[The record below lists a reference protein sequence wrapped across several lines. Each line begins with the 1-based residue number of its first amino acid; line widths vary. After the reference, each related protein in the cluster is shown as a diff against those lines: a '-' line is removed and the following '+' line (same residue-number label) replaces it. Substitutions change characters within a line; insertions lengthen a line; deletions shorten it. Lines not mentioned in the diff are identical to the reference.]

1 MMRRIATLLIAML
14 GVAAP
19 LLAGGPAA
27 AREALLM
34 DGKTSLQQ
42 RVLTRPGA
50 EIRKAPEAGAPLVE
64 AAVPPFSV
72 FYVYGRK
79 GDGDAA
85 WVEVGTAR
93 QGEPKGWMPARLTV
107 PWKHMLTLVFA
118 PRATRQRALFFGN
131 PDDLQN
137 LIESEVA
144 TEEAKRIY
152 EQIEHRQVQPMV
164 TAIEPAS
171 VPSFQDRFYLLP
183 IFDFIDAEF
192 DVGER
197 TRLLRVASVTTDPEG
212 PPAIDDERARSKM
225 ARGEGTYN
233 PDLKSLK
240 TAVVFVVDTTRSMGP
255 YIDRTRK
262 TVEDVYR
269 TIEQKGLLDKVAFG
283 LIGYRDS
290 LKGRPELGYT
300 TKVFA
305 DLDADRPPAE
315 LLERLKQMT
324 PATAS
329 SEGFEEDPYA
339 GIKAAVDQLDWSGFG
354 KRFIILITDAGARGP
369 SDPLAATGLDAQQ
382 VRQLAASKG
391 IAIYP
396 FHLLTPEGQHDHT
409 AAAAA
414 YTELSRQ
421 ADTKVGSLYQGVRAG
436 SVAEFGRS
444 MDTLAGTLT
453 EEVARTAQ
461 GTVAP
466 EPEAP
471 KDPSDD
477 QARLKYQARAVSRAM
492 ELDYLGGEAPQFYYA
507 WVADRDLVSP
517 SVPSVEV
524 RVLLTRNQLSALAQA
539 LSTIVRT
546 AEDTSLTPDDFFNQL
561 RSAVATLTR
570 DPALLGKAGFT
581 NLMDTG
587 LFGEFL
593 DDLPY
598 RSKLLTIDQDLWSRW
613 SVGEQ
618 QEFLDELDAKLR
630 LYRAYYETTEN
641 WHDLGAGDPAEEV
654 FPVPLEA
661 LP

>member
-1 MMRRIATLLIAML
+1 MMRRIATLLLAVL
-14 GVAAP
+14 GVSVLLLAAP
-19 LLAGGPAA
+19 PAM

-34 DGKTSLQQ
+34 EGKTTLHQ
-42 RVLTRPGA
+42 RILTRPGA
-50 EIRKAPEAGAPLVE
+50 QISAAPEPGAAMLE
-64 AAVPPFSV
+64 ETIPPFSV
-72 FYVYGRK
+72 YYVYGRRGS
-79 GDGDAA
+79 GDTE
-85 WVEVGTAR
+85 WIEVGAAR
-93 QGEPKGWMPARLTV
+93 EGEPKGWMPARFTV
-107 PWKHMLTLVFA
+107 PWKHMLTLAFA
-118 PRATRQRALFFGN
+118 SRATRQRAVFFDN
-131 PDDLQN
+131 PDDLLN

-144 TEEAKRIY
+144 TEEAERLY
-152 EQIEHRQVQPMV
+152 AQIERRDVPPMI

-171 VPSFQDRFYLLP
+171 VPSFEDRFYLLP

-197 TRLLRVASVTTDPEG
+197 TRLLRVASVTSDPEG
-212 PPAIDDERARSKM
+212 PPALDDERARRRM

-240 TAVVFVVDTTRSMGP
+240 TAIVFVIDTTRSMGP
-255 YIDRTRK
+255 YIERTRQ
-262 TVEDVYR
+262 TVENIYR
-269 TIEQKGLLDKVAFG
+269 EIDQKGLLDKVAFG
-283 LIGYRDS
+283 LVGYRDS

-305 DLDADRPPAE
+305 DLDTERPPSE
-315 LLERLKQMT
+315 LLDRLRQMT
-324 PATAS
+324 PATVS
-329 SEGFEEDPYA
+329 SKGFEEDPYA
-339 GIKAAVDQLDWSGFG
+339 GIKMAVDELDWSGFG
-354 KRFIILITDAGARGP
+354 KRFVILITDAGARGG
-369 SDPLAATGLDAQQ
+369 SDPLSVTGLDAAQL
-382 VRQLAASKG
+382 RQLAAAKG

-396 FHLLTPEGQHDHT
+396 FHLLTPEGKHT
-409 AAAAA
+409 HEASAAAF
-414 YTELSRQ
+414 TELSRQ
-421 ADTKVGSLYQGVRAG
+421 PDTTVGPLYQAVQAG
-436 SVAEFGRS
+436 SVAAFGRS

-453 EEVARTAQ
+453 EEVARTGQ

-471 KDPSDD
+471 EDPADQ
-477 QARLKYQARAVSRAM
+477 QARLRYQARAVSRAM

-546 AEDTSLTPDDFFNQL
+546 AEDTAMTPDDFFNQL

-570 DPALLGKAGFT
+570 DPSLLGKAGFT

-641 WHDLGAGDPAEEV
+641 WHDLGADDPAEEV